1 MPQAPEV
8 RLSSHA
14 EIEARAAD
22 WIAAR
27 DGARWDAAQQDALD
41 TWLGAATA
49 HRVAYLRL
57 DAVWRDTARL
67 RAMAP
72 QPQAQAQQQQ
82 LVPPPAVRPLR
93 PPSQAWRLAAGL
105 LLALGLA
112 GGAAVWRGAAPE
124 VSYTVAHGARQNV
137 RLADGSQL
145 VLNTDTRLR
154 SRVDARQ
161 RTVWLDRGEAYFDIA
176 HDPAHPFVIEAGTQ
190 RITVLG
196 TRFSVRR
203 DKDLVRVEVVGGRV
217 KVETVGAARP
227 RDGAATVL
235 GQNELVVADAEH
247 VLVGRKSAEQIARD
261 LSWRQGR
268 LVLDQMTLGQAAEA
282 FNRYNHKRLRIV
294 DQATAE
300 LRIGGSFEVG
310 NVEAFARLLQQ
321 GFGLT
326 VRDGHDEI
334 LVSR

>member
-1 MPQAPEV
+1 M
-8 RLSSHA
+8 SSHA

-27 DGARWDAAQQDALD
+27 DGARWDAAQQGALD
-41 TWLGAATA
+41 AWLGAATA
-49 HRVAYLRL
+49 HRVAFLRL

-72 QPQAQAQQQQ
+72 QPQAQQQQQ
-82 LVPPPAVRPLR
+82 QQPAVRPLR
-93 PPSQAWRLAAGL
+93 PQRPAWRLAAGL

-124 VSYTVAHGARQNV
+124 LSYAVAHGARQNV

-326 VRDGHDEI
+326 VRDGRDEI